1 MKWLDNLKVSYKLCI
16 LGLIAIVGL
25 LGTSIS
31 GYIGI
36 RQTQD
41 DINEMYE
48 SSVQSL
54 DYAGTA
60 LSGMRY
66 AQGMVVT
73 MTTCRNDPQ
82 RLKDLEDKYEVGVKM
97 VEDSFKGYDA
107 IPIDDDETDPLME
120 TIHGNW
126 KDFHATLDKTANLC
140 MAGRFDEGL
149 AEYSKVGAKQGS
161 VMGENLMKLTKLE
174 HQGAVDLKAET
185 DQNVESILRGMLGLL
200 VLIFV
205 VLIAVCYTTTKKIT
219 EPLQTIVKACEK
231 MQKGDFRDTQV
242 AVTRKDEF
250 GQMMQGFQNM
260 RKTVSG
266 LMKQTNDTAQQLA
279 ASSEEL
285 TASAHQS
292 AQASEQV
299 AQSVTKA
306 AQASSEQ
313 QTYIME
319 SEKSVSQTLDSI
331 NHLNE
336 TAKDVSLDAD
346 DAYRN
351 ASEGSKNVLA
361 AVHDIES
368 VADIVK
374 NSAATVDKLGM
385 SSKEIGSIVE
395 TISGIADQTNLLALN
410 AAIEAA
416 RAGEYGKGFAV
427 VADEVRKLA
436 EASQTAAQQITKLI
450 AGVQKDTEE
459 AVASMKAGNNAVQSG
474 ATTVKELQSTF
485 ESIQQAAENVS
496 DKAKEMVEDLQKV
509 EAQTGTVQEKTKKI
523 SSNSGKVVNEMES
536 VSAASEEQSA
546 SAGEIASASDS
557 LAKLAQNLSGTLQ
570 DFKY

>member
-299 AQSVTKA
+299 AQSA
-306 AQASSEQ
+306 SEQ

-319 SEKSVSQTLDSI
+319 SEKCVSQTLDSI

>member
-319 SEKSVSQTLDSI
+319 SEKCVSQTLDSI